1 MNYYEE
7 FGIPRDA
14 PAAKIRQAYKTLARV
29 LHPDAHLDEAL
40 KAMAERQ
47 MRRLNAMQETLL
59 DPEKRRAY
67 DASLFDAGHRRSRPS
82 AEMGWGGV
90 DTHRYLLL
98 CWRLQV
104 MRERAVLAAVAR
116 HAGLW
121 TSLMQAV
128 RRHWFWILTGLM
140 MAGAGVWYVAAK
152 DSAVVEVAPAET
164 ATPAESSRANS
175 GGARAETWAGSWAYV
190 SRPDAAPDADA
201 NAPSYAELRLVEEHG
216 NLTGNYRARY
226 RTPNQAL
233 PAEVGFRAEGKAPS
247 GNSAILVWTSDDGAQ
262 GEVELTLRTY
272 DLMKVTWRTTA
283 SGARAALTAGTA
295 TLVRQRAR

>member
-67 DASLFDAGHRRSRPS
+67 DASLFDAGHRRSMPS

-90 DTHRYLLL
+90 DTRRYLLL

-140 MAGAGVWYVAAK
+140 MAGAGVWYVAAR

-175 GGARAETWAGSWAYV
+175 GGARAETWAGNWAYV
-190 SRPDAAPDADA
+190 SRPDADR